1 MARRR
6 PVYGDRP
13 APPPRGL
20 GSRMDVND
28 EAWRRREPDLWRR
41 WSEDRD
47 LDAREELVGHYLP
60 VARRTARRYA
70 GVAEPYDDLAQVA
83 SLALLKAVDR
93 FDPSLGTPFLG
104 YAKPTIL
111 GELKRHF
118 RDKVWMV
125 RAPRSLHD
133 LLLRVE
139 RASED
144 LTLETGRVPTVAAIA
159 ARLEVEP
166 SDVLEALEFQHDR
179 SPVSLD
185 LPPKDAGEDG
195 WTPEW
200 LGTEDGRYEDVED
213 RVALLAALATLEARE
228 AEILRLRF
236 FDELPQVRIAER
248 LGCSQMQVS
257 RVLRRALEGLRQEM
271 RDGRRSA

>member
-1 MARRR
+1 M
-6 PVYGDRP
+6 
-13 APPPRGL
+13 
-20 GSRMDVND
+20 
-28 EAWRRREPDLWRR
+28 
-41 WSEDRD
+41 
-47 LDAREELVGHYLP
+47 
-60 VARRTARRYA
+60 
-70 GVAEPYDDLAQVA
+70 
-83 SLALLKAVDR
+83 LKAVDR

-144 LTLETGRVPTVAAIA
+144 LTLEGGRAPTVAAIA

-166 SDVLEALEFQHDR
+166 SEVLEALEFQHDR

-185 LPPKDAGEDG
+185 LPPKDAGADEFAS
-195 WTPEW
+195 EW
-200 LGTEDGRYEDVED
+200 LGTEDARYENVED
-213 RVALLAALATLEARE
+213 RAALLAALPTLEARE
-228 AEILRLRF
+228 AEVVRLRF
-236 FDELPQVRIAER
+236 FDELTQVRIAER

-257 RVLRRALEGLRQEM
+257 RILRRALDGLRQEM
-271 RDGRRSA
+271 RA

>member
-13 APPPRGL
+13 ASPPREL
-20 GSRMDVND
+20 GSRMDVKD

-47 LDAREELVGHYLP
+47 IDAREELVGHYLP

-104 YAKPTIL
+104 YAKPTML

-144 LTLETGRVPTVAAIA
+144 LTLETGRAPTVAAIA

-185 LPPKDAGEDG
+185 LPPKDAGADEFAS
-195 WTPEW
+195 EW

-213 RVALLAALATLEARE
+213 RVALLAALPTLEERE
-228 AEILRLRF
+228 AEVVRLRF

-257 RVLRRALEGLRQEM
+257 RILRRALEGLRQEM
-271 RDGRRSA
+271 RD

>member
-1 MARRR
+1 MARRG
-6 PVYGDRP
+6 PVDGDRP
-13 APPPRGL
+13 APPPREL
-20 GSRMDVND
+20 GSRMDVKD
-28 EAWRRREPDLWRR
+28 EAWRRREPGLWRR

-47 LDAREELVGHYLP
+47 LGAREELVGHYLP
-60 VARRTARRYA
+60 IARRTARRYA

-144 LTLETGRVPTVAAIA
+144 LTLEGGRAPTVAAIA

-166 SDVLEALEFQHDR
+166 SEVLEALEFQHDR

-185 LPPKDAGEDG
+185 LPPKDAGADEFAS
-195 WTPEW
+195 EW

-213 RVALLAALATLEARE
+213 RAALLAALPTLEERE
-228 AEILRLRF
+228 AEVVRLRF
-236 FDELPQVRIAER
+236 FDELTQVRIAER

-257 RVLRRALEGLRQEM
+257 RILRRALDGLRQEM
-271 RDGRRSA
+271 RA